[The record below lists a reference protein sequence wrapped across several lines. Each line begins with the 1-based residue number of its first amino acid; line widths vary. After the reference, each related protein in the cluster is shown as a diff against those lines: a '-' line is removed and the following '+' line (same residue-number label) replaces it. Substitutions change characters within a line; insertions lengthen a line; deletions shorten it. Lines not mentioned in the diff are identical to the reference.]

1 MKNILE
7 LYRNYL
13 FALQTREEY
22 GDKYGDTDEIIEMY
36 EKKLKENGIKVK
48 EKTKENKYESYRI

>member
-1 MKNILE
+1 MKKNLLE

-22 GDKYGDTDEIIEMY
+22 GDKYGDTKEIIKDY
-36 EKKLKENGIKVK
+36 EEQLKIKSLRKEVKNENNNI
-48 EKTKENKYESYRI
+48 

>member
-1 MKNILE
+1 MKKNLLE

-22 GDKYGDTDEIIEMY
+22 GDKYGDTKEIIKDY
-36 EKKLKENGIKVK
+36 EKQLKIKVK
-48 EKTKENKYESYRI
+48 DKTKVSNNVKD

>member
-1 MKNILE
+1 MKKNLLE

-22 GDKYGDTDEIIEMY
+22 GDKYGDTKEIIKDY
-36 EKKLKENGIKVK
+36 EEQLKIKSLRKEAKNENNKFIK
-48 EKTKENKYESYRI
+48 